1 MGRRMKNL
9 YDLQKVFFDKIN
21 QVEYANKT
29 HVDRIKDYCI
39 GINKN
44 VTDVM
49 NTLDWDPSKEHK
61 ANSLLLQKVEA
72 ADAVVDIMKYAF
84 NVCHEFDISYDEL
97 VRKINMKNKTIDQ
110 KFNQRL
116 FMNSDKFKSAQ
127 YAFIIDIDGVLA
139 DIGLAYRTWFGDK
152 IGIGKFET
160 FQDFC
165 TWRSANIDLYKEL
178 KEEYRLCGFKMILPA
193 VDNARDLLRICHK
206 KGIVSLLTNRP
217 VKTYPILY
225 MYTVEWLFNR
235 GMSQWVD
242 MIHFTD
248 LGEKKYFFD
257 RFNNKE
263 VYFIEDNVYNLINT
277 AERPN
282 VCNIYVR
289 NETNKYD
296 IDGGWQSV
304 EECKPVDNLKEAIS
318 FIKEITDDES
328 NSNIGS

>member
-1 MGRRMKNL
+1 MKKL
-9 YDLQKVFFDKIN
+9 YEAQKVFFDKIN
-21 QVEYANKT
+21 AVEYVNKT
-29 HVDRIKDYCI
+29 HVDRIKDYCL

-49 NTLDWDPSKEHK
+49 NTLDWDPSKEHR

-72 ADAVVDIMKYAF
+72 TDAVVDIMKYAM
-84 NVCHEFDISYDEL
+84 NICHEFDIDYDEL

-116 FMNSDKFKSAQ
+116 FMESDKFKNSK

-139 DIGLAYRTWFGDK
+139 DIAIGYRVWFGLKLDMLFK
-152 IGIGKFET
+152 TFE
-160 FQDFC
+160 DFAA
-165 TWRSANIDLYKEL
+165 WRSANIDFYKEL
-178 KEEYRLCGFKMILPA
+178 KEEYRLSGFKMVLPA
-193 VDNARDLLRICHK
+193 VDKARDLLKECHK
-206 KGIVSLLTNRP
+206 RGIVSLLTNRP

-257 RFNNKE
+257 RFNDKE
-263 VYFIEDNVYNLINT
+263 VYFIEDNWYNVVNT
-277 AERPN
+277 DERPN

-289 NETNKYD
+289 NETNALSL
-296 IDGGWQSV
+296 IDKTHIG
-304 EECKPVDNLKEAIS
+304 KTVDNLQEAIS
-318 FIKEITDDES
+318 FIKEVTNEDNHD
-328 NSNIGS
+328 IGS